1 MSNFLIDFDNVS
13 NFFDDNLIIQENFF
27 HLNDYSYFLYLFDY
41 SNFNFLS
48 FFNNRTEY
56 ANSLITFINQIDDL
70 SFFQNLENIQTIYH
84 YSIPNTKL
92 AYPEPFIASASFMH
106 SDL

>member
-1 MSNFLIDFDNVS
+1 MISTEILNFIDQTEDAF
-13 NFFDDNLIIQENFF
+13 I
-27 HLNDYSYFLYLFDY
+27 
-41 SNFNFLS
+41 FN
-48 FFNNRTEY
+48 
-56 ANSLITFINQIDDL
+56 
-70 SFFQNLENIQTIYH
+70 NLENAKSIYH